1 MARFHVRKL
10 EDVPVVPDPGP
21 CEPDWKPLR
30 HYLGLSAFGV
40 NAFVARAP
48 GDRLVVDHTELP
60 GDGAGHEELYLVLAG
75 EADFTL
81 DGETFAAVAGTIV
94 AVPDL
99 SVRRTAVARSAGTTV
114 LVVGAPRGHVFTPS
128 EWDRRWTEHLP
139 RA

>member
-1 MARFHVRKL
+1 MARFVVRKL

-21 CEPDWKPLR
+21 GEPDWKPLR
-30 HYLGLSAFGV
+30 HYLGLSAFGI
-40 NAFVARAP
+40 NAFVARAA

-60 GDGAGHEELYLVLAG
+60 GDGAGHEELYFVLAG

-81 DGETFAAVAGTIV
+81 DGETFAANPGTIV
-94 AVPDL
+94 AVPDV

-114 LVVGAPRGHVFTPS
+114 LVIGAPSGEIYEPS
-128 EWDRRWTEHLP
+128 EWDRRWTAHLP